1 MKSYNMFIHQTIDEK
16 EAEAK
21 GEEKGTVKP
30 PEEAVDTSE
39 GTIKEMTIEGVKY
52 NAVLSTYNAIAS
64 KQAAIGQSE
73 VGMITL
79 PGKKQ
84 VWELLPAEDDKK
96 SAGKEEPK
104 GNKEESKEEKK

>member
-1 MKSYNMFIHQTIDEK
+1 MKSYNSFIHQSVDEK
-16 EAEAK
+16 EAEGK
-21 GEEKGTVKP
+21 GEDKGTVKP

-39 GTIKEMTIEGVKY
+39 GTIREMEIDGNKY

-64 KQAAIGQSE
+64 KQAAIGQAE

-84 VWELLPAEDDKK
+84 VWELLPIDDKK
-96 SAGKEEPK
+96 GGEKEAPKEET
-104 GNKEESKEEKK
+104 KEEKK